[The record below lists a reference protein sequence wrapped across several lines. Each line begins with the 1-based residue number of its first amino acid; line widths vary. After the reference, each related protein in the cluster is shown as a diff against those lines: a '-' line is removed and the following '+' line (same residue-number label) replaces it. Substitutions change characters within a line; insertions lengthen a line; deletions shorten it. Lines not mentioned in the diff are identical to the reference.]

1 MKRIIFCALAL
12 LLINTAASAT
22 HLRGGHI
29 SIKQLGKTSLTCR
42 ITITVYTNTN
52 GTSVLFGGT
61 KFEEGDLLDFG
72 DGTAR
77 VLVPEIGPG
86 KDVIGSTYTIID
98 AARGVAQATYT
109 VQHTYAG
116 AGRYI
121 VSYRE
126 QNRNAGIINFQSS
139 VDTPFYLESSFTLDP
154 FTNKAYSS
162 PNFLTEPL
170 FLWTSQGDL
179 PYSMAAVDSNNY
191 QLLYEVAT
199 PKMEVD
205 QDVLVYK
212 LPDTFTINQFNGLIS
227 WDTQFEEFSRPGEY
241 GFAVKLYQIQD
252 DHIVGYVIRDFQI
265 ILEDADFSGTISDNR
280 DLDENNRIYIPSED
294 TYTFKV
300 FAEDSE
306 VTSLEAFSELSGHDN
321 SFSFTSYDSTHGIQ
335 NIKVGVVS
343 VTSSAELLRDN
354 PYAIVVRGQYRSGK
368 FSKDSGYLF
377 YTKDIEIP
385 GLEIVLGV
393 GSEALTLNVYPNPT
407 KDFLKIE
414 SDGYKIKT
422 IKLLSV
428 NGQLIL
434 EKKNFKEDT
443 LDLRSVPPGVY
454 VLLIGSKGLSQKVF
468 RVIKTN

>member
-1 MKRIIFCALAL
+1 MKRIIFCVLAIL
-12 LLINTAASAT
+12 LFSNIASAT

-72 DGTAR
+72 DGTNR

-86 KDVIGSTYTIID
+86 KNPPGSTYLLID
-98 AARGVAQATYT
+98 AARGVARATYT
-109 VQHTYAG
+109 IEHVYTAP
-116 AGRYI
+116 GRYL

-126 QNRNAGIINFQSS
+126 ANRNEGIINMDQS
-139 VDTPFYLESSFTLDP
+139 VNTFFYIESSFTLDP
-154 FTNKAYSS
+154 SIDRAYAS
-162 PNFLTEPL
+162 PNFRAEPI
-170 FLWTSQGDL
+170 FRATSESGFS
-179 PYSMAAVDSNNY
+179 YSMAALDSNDY
-191 QLLYEVAT
+191 ELLYELTT
-199 PKMEVD
+199 PKMEIN
-205 QDVLVYK
+205 QDVQNFK
-212 LPDTFTINQFNGLIS
+212 LPESFSINQFNGVITWNSKFQGLFRAG
-227 WDTQFEEFSRPGEY
+227 QY
-241 GFAVKLYQIQD
+241 AYAVKVYQIKD
-252 DHIVGYVIRDFQI
+252 NHVIGYTIRDFQI
-265 ILEDADFSGTISDNR
+265 ILDDDNFSSPISDNR
-280 DLDENNRIYIPSED
+280 DLDENNRIYIPTGN

-306 VTSLEAFSELSGHDN
+306 VTSLEVFSELSSHSN
-321 SFSFTSYDSTHGIQ
+321 LFSFTSYDSTHDTQ

-354 PYAIVVRGQYRSGK
+354 PYAIVVRGHYRSGT
-368 FSKDSGYLF
+368 FRKDLGYLF

-385 GLEIVLGV
+385 GLDIILGA
-393 GSEALTLNVYPNPT
+393 SEEELSLNIYPNPA

-414 SDGYKIKT
+414 GDGPKSKT

-443 LDLRSVPPGVY
+443 LDLRGVPPGVY
-454 VLLIGSKGLSQKVF
+454 VLQIGSDGSDQKIF
-468 RVIKTN
+468 RIIKTN